1 MVSNGI
7 EISTPMY
14 DQVYV
19 IHIHATGMK
28 LSKTQ
33 RIIAYKL
40 YHYNSEV
47 KLGVNI

>member
-1 MVSNGI
+1 
-7 EISTPMY
+7 MY
-14 DQVYV
+14 DQVYALN
-19 IHIHATGMK
+19 IYAPGMK

-40 YHYNSEV
+40 YHYNLEV